1 MMPKFKYL
9 IILRRMMLWLN
20 FFAILFNATLFI
32 YATDY
37 VIRTEQSYQLL
48 SSLHHIPD
56 SPQTIFWQSIASFL
70 VLAVVMSFHHHTSKF
85 SHNSQLN
92 NSIILVEFLLA
103 IIVFV
108 SLRMTYNGIFL
119 LIFADFIISNRNQ
132 YNFRDYLIWVLVVV
146 FLLFLLLVTDYS
158 ILSHLMTVPDLT
170 TYLNFLPSK
179 IGPSLAFWK
188 NFITTLN
195 LALFILILIYFAIYQ
210 LNQENYIQNKLA
222 LASKANYELK
232 NYAALSEYI
241 AKDRERKRIARDIH
255 DSVGHALTG
264 IAAGI
269 DATLVLIDIDPDA
282 TKKQLTKI
290 QVAVKQG
297 IKDVR
302 KALNRIRPGALN
314 NYTLE
319 KSLTKM
325 LNEYADISQIQ
336 IDFSYHW
343 GTTDFEKTTE
353 DVVFRI
359 IEESITNS
367 LRHGHASKVSITCNK
382 NDKNFYQMIIK
393 DNGCGTVN
401 FKPGYGITQM
411 KERVAI
417 INGKISF
424 NGNNGFTTKVEIP
437 IEGDTDD

>member
-1 MMPKFKYL
+1 MPKFKYL

-37 VIRTEQSYQLL
+37 VIKTEQSYQLL

-56 SPQTIFWQSIASFL
+56 SPQTIFWQSTLSFL
-70 VLAVVMSFHHHTSKF
+70 ALAIVMSIHHHNKK
-85 SHNSQLN
+85 LN
-92 NSIILVEFLLA
+92 HSTELKNSIIVIEFFIA

-108 SLRMTYNGIFL
+108 TLRMTYNGVFL
-119 LIFADFIISNRNQ
+119 LVFVDFIISNRNQ
-132 YNFRDYLIWVLVVV
+132 YNFRDYLIWIGVVV
-146 FLLFLLLVTDYS
+146 FLLFLLLITDYS
-158 ILSHLMTVPDLT
+158 ILSHIMTLPDLT
-170 TYLNFLPSK
+170 TYLSFLPVR
-179 IGPSLAFWK
+179 IGPSLIFWK

-195 LALFILILIYFAIYQ
+195 LTLFILILIYFAIYQ
-210 LNQENYIQNKLA
+210 LNQENDIQNKLA

-269 DATLVLIDIDPDA
+269 DATLVLIDIDPEA
-282 TKKQLTKI
+282 TKSQLIKI
-290 QVAVKQG
+290 QVAVKEG

-302 KALNRIRPGALN
+302 KALNRIRPGALK

-319 KSLTKM
+319 ESLKKM
-325 LNEYADISQIQ
+325 LNEYADISHIK
-336 IDFSYHW
+336 INFSYHW

-367 LRHGHASKVSITCNK
+367 LRHGHATKVNINCEKKGNK
-382 NDKNFYQMIIK
+382 FYQMIIK
-393 DNGCGTVN
+393 DNGSGAVN

-417 INGKISF
+417 INGRINFEGK
-424 NGNNGFTTKVEIP
+424 NGFTIKVEIP
-437 IEGDTDD
+437 IEGET